1 MQIHLYHRRNFFDRL
16 LHGLKYAF
24 GHKSNYGAWDEFVLE
39 KSSLKEMREFLAKEA
54 SE

>member
-1 MQIHLYHRRNFFDRL
+1 